1 MKKYMITFGNE
12 KFKNSRERIVRECK
26 ELNIFNECKFYNENY
41 VENLIKIVS
50 NRVKNGRGFWWYMW
64 KPFIIYNKLL
74 ELNEN
79 DILMYCDSGMK
90 IFNNEDVKEKFKN
103 IFSTLNNDTKSG
115 IITFVTTGNPNE
127 RFEYMY
133 NMNHIYKHFN
143 ITKDSHIINSQ
154 QIQAGIIFIKKNNSS
169 LNITKQWYEK
179 AINNPELFVGDNRF
193 IINKI
198 DTNNQHDKFRDH
210 RHDQSI
216 WSILCKLNNV
226 NIFTHDK
233 NPIHQTHYRE

>member
-79 DILMYCDSGMK
+79 DILMYCDCGMK
-90 IFNNEDVKEKFKN
+90 IFNNEDVKEK
-103 IFSTLNNDTKSG
+103 L
-115 IITFVTTGNPNE
+115 
-127 RFEYMY
+127 
-133 NMNHIYKHFN
+133 
-143 ITKDSHIINSQ
+143 
-154 QIQAGIIFIKKNNSS
+154 
-169 LNITKQWYEK
+169 
-179 AINNPELFVGDNRF
+179 
-193 IINKI
+193 
-198 DTNNQHDKFRDH
+198 
-210 RHDQSI
+210 
-216 WSILCKLNNV
+216 
-226 NIFTHDK
+226 
-233 NPIHQTHYRE
+233 